1 MEQSRIL
8 IVEDDH
14 DLLEMLSAFFR
25 MQKYEVLTADTGAE
39 ALRISLE
46 EPPDLAMLDIRL
58 PDIDGYEICRQLR
71 SQRATKDTPIIFLTE
86 KRDRVDKLQGLE
98 LGVVDYITKPFD
110 VQELQLRVRNT
121 INRASRESLMNAVT
135 DLPEGAL
142 VEEKLNQQIYSDEE
156 WAVLALHVSKL
167 GEFRD
172 LYGFVAADEV
182 LRAIA
187 LMIRNMVRDHGS
199 EDNFIGQLAAE
210 SFLVI
215 TTPAA
220 VKPIR
225 DNLATRIQQ
234 SREYFYPVRD
244 RQKVREGIET
254 EHLRLT
260 TASVSS
266 ADGPFATIDA
276 LMNALGDLAQ
286 AES

>member
-1 MEQSRIL
+1 MEQSQIL

-14 DLLEMLSAFFR
+14 DLLEMLSLFFR
-25 MQKYEVLTADTGAE
+25 GQKYAVRTADTGAQ
-39 ALRISLE
+39 ALSLCLE
-46 EPPDLAMLDIRL
+46 QPPDLVMLDIRL

-71 SQRATKDTPIIFLTE
+71 TQRATKETPIIFLTE

-121 INRASRESLMNAVT
+121 LNRASREHLTNAVT

-142 VEEKLNQQIYSDEE
+142 VEERLNQQIMSDGE

-167 GEFRD
+167 SEFRD

-182 LRAIA
+182 LRAVA
-187 LMIRNMVRDHGS
+187 LMVRNMVRDHGG
-199 EDNFIGQLAAE
+199 EGDFVGQLAPE
-210 SFLVI
+210 SFVVV
-215 TTPAA
+215 TSPAA
-220 VKPIR
+220 VKSIR
-225 DNLATRIQQ
+225 DLLAARMQQ

-254 EHLRLT
+254 EHLRLLSAT
-260 TASVSS
+260 VSA
-266 ADGPFATIDA
+266 ADGPFASVDA
-276 LMNALGDLAQ
+276 LMDALGDYAQ
-286 AES
+286 A